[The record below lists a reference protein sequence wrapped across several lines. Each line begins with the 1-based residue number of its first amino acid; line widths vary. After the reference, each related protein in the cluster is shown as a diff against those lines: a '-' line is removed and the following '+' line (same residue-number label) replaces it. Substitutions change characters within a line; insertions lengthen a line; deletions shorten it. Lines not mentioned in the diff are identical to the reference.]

1 MLGHWKGSQRDG
13 DGGSIWNLFHSK
25 DTLASDIAESLEQ
38 VASVKKAVESSR
50 KLILESLQIKVCFLS
65 STFEWIIDMGCR
77 YIILYNLFH
86 TNVRPQ
92 IQLDGRIVTK
102 DPCFGSWEI

>member
-13 DGGSIWNLFHSK
+13 GEGGSIWNLFHSK

-65 STFEWIIDMGCR
+65 NTFQQIIDMGCR
-77 YIILYNLFH
+77 YIILYNLNLF
-86 TNVRPQ
+86 PY
-92 IQLDGRIVTK
+92 K
-102 DPCFGSWEI
+102 C

>member
-1 MLGHWKGSQRDG
+1 M
-13 DGGSIWNLFHSK
+13 FHSK

-65 STFEWIIDMGCR
+65 STFEWIVNNCIWAVDILFS
-77 YIILYNLFH
+77 IINFH
-86 TNVRPQ
+86 TNVRQQ

-102 DPCFGSWEI
+102 APCFGSWEI

>member
-1 MLGHWKGSQRDG
+1 M
-13 DGGSIWNLFHSK
+13 FHSK

-65 STFEWIIDMGCR
+65 STFEWIIDMGAVDILFS
-77 YIILYNLFH
+77 IIYFH

-102 DPCFGSWEI
+102 APCFGS